1 MTLRRVTAGIFSAAL
16 IGAAVFWLVTTP
28 KSSPPILIEGLTGD
42 ADRGAIIFAAA
53 GCASCH
59 AAPEA
64 SGADKLV
71 LSGGLAFASPF
82 GTFYAPNI
90 SSHATEGI
98 GGWSAL
104 DLVNAMRYGTS
115 PDGQHYYP
123 AFPYSSYTRVAPPD
137 IVDLHA
143 YMQTL
148 PASDQPS
155 RAHEVG
161 FPFNIRRSLGG
172 WKLLFMAS
180 GPVMDT
186 PGLPESVLRGRYL
199 VEGLGHCAECHTPRG
214 LLGNLQL
221 SNWLNGAAHPSGKG
235 RIPALRGIDWSEA
248 DIAEYLKSGFTPDF
262 DTAGAEMADVVENT
276 SKLSDEDRKAIAA
289 YIKAL
294 PQP

>member
-1 MTLRRVTAGIFSAAL
+1 MTLRRVIAGIFSAAL

>member
-28 KSSPPILIEGLTGD
+28 KSSPPILIEGLVGD

-104 DLVNAMRYGTS
+104 DLVNAMRFGTS

-180 GPVMDT
+180 GPVIDT

-276 SKLSDEDRKAIAA
+276 SKLSDEDRMAIAA

>member
-104 DLVNAMRYGTS
+104 DLVNAMRFGTS

>member
-1 MTLRRVTAGIFSAAL
+1 MTLRRFIAGLFSVAL
-16 IGAAVFWLVTTP
+16 IGAAIFWLVTTP
-28 KSSPPILIEGLTGD
+28 KSSPPALIEGLTGD
-42 ADRGAIIFAAA
+42 ADRGALIFAAA

-59 AAPEA
+59 AAPGA

-71 LSGGLAFASPF
+71 LAGGHAFASPF

-104 DLVNAMRYGTS
+104 DLVNAMRHGTS
-115 PDGQHYYP
+115 PNGEHYYP
-123 AFPYSSYTRVAPPD
+123 AFPYTSYTRVAPPD

-143 YMQTL
+143 YMRTL

-172 WKLLFMAS
+172 WKLLFMPR
-180 GPVMDT
+180 GPVIDT
-186 PGLPESVLRGRYL
+186 PGLPEAVLRGRYL
-199 VEGLGHCAECHTPRG
+199 VEGPGHCGECHTPRG
-214 LLGNLQL
+214 FLGNLQL

-276 SKLSDEDRKAIAA
+276 SKLSDEDRAAIAA

>member
-180 GPVMDT
+180 GPVIDT

>member
-90 SSHATEGI
+90 SNHATEGI

-180 GPVMDT
+180 GPVIDT

-276 SKLSDEDRKAIAA
+276 SKLSDEDRAAIAA

>member
-180 GPVMDT
+180 GPVIDT

-235 RIPALRGIDWSEA
+235 RIPALRGISWSEA